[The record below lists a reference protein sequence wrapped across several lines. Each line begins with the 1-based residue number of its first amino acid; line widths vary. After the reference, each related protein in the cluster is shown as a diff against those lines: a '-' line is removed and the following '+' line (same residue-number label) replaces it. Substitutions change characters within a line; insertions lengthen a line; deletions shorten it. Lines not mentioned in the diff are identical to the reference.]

1 MPQLPPMEAFNNYK
15 PADWRTGFESK
26 LTVESSLPY
35 EEYTGHIEKSGNDQN
50 QYRLIR
56 LPNNITAL
64 CVQDPDAKEAAA
76 SLSVNVG
83 SNANPAELLGL
94 AHFLEHMLFLGT
106 EKYPDE
112 GEYAS

>member
-1 MPQLPPMEAFNNYK
+1 MEAFNNYK
-15 PADWRTGFESK
+15 SADWRTGFESK

-35 EEYTGHIEKSGNDQN
+35 EDYTGHIERSGNDQH

-56 LPNNITAL
+56 LPNNLTAL
-64 CVQDPDAKEAAA
+64 CVQDIDAKEAAA
-76 SLSVNVG
+76 SLSVNIG